1 MPSRS
6 FPRRLRRLAIVAAV
20 PLLVLVAWGGW
31 RYVTLPD
38 VTVLK
43 DRKTTLTLTVRDW
56 QGREH
61 PFLLGPRNP
70 NWTPLTRIPE
80 AMQWAVIVAE
90 DANFYEHQ
98 GIDVPAMKEALRY
111 DLEHRRL
118 ARGAS
123 TITQQLAKNVFLS
136 RRKSWLRKVEEIV
149 LARRLEETLSKGRIL
164 ELYLNVV
171 EFGPLVFGVGEGAH
185 YHFHR
190 PAGDLTPAQCAFLAA
205 ILPGPRLAYNPALKP
220 EKVRRRAERILRLLH
235 GRGVLG
241 ADGYAQA
248 RAELSGRP
256 VREAPG
262 ERLEPEEEAAPLPAA
277 GGDEKAGRESP

>member
-1 MPSRS
+1 MTPGLLSRW
-6 FPRRLRRLAIVAAV
+6 LRRLAAFAGV
-20 PLLVLVAWGGW
+20 LLLGIGVWVGW
-31 RYVTLPD
+31 CYLTLPD

-70 NWTPLTRIPE
+70 AWTPLAKIPE

-98 GIDVPAMKEALRY
+98 GIDVPAMKEALKY
-111 DLEHRRL
+111 DLEQRRL

-136 RRKSWLRKVEEIV
+136 RSKSIPRKLEEIV
-149 LARRLEETLSKGRIL
+149 LARRLEQSLKKGRIL

-171 EFGPLVFGVGEGAH
+171 ELGPLVFGVGEGAR

-190 PAGDLTPAQCAFLAA
+190 PVSDLTPAQCAFLAA
-205 ILPGPRLAYNPALKP
+205 ILPGPRRAYNPALKP
-220 EKVRRRAERILRLLH
+220 DKVRRRAERILRLLR
-235 GRGVLG
+235 GRGVLS
-241 ADGYAQA
+241 AQGYAAA
-248 RAELSGRP
+248 RDELGGKP
-256 VREAPG
+256 AP
-262 ERLEPEEEAAPLPAA
+262 EPLDDRLEPEEDAAPLPAA
-277 GGDEKAGRESP
+277 GEEDPAGTESQ